1 MVNTYSA
8 LNNTSSV
15 MLLEAQQQSMM
26 YAQQTALQPN
36 AGIAAAVEE
45 IQRQALQQAEAQA
58 QQQVSNQIQP
68 IGRINELGQVTGA
81 LVNESV

>member
-1 MVNTYSA
+1 
-8 LNNTSSV
+8 

-36 AGIAAAVEE
+36 ASIAAAVDE

>member
-1 MVNTYSA
+1 
-8 LNNTSSV
+8 
-15 MLLEAQQQSMM
+15 MLLEAQQQSML

-36 AGIAAAVEE
+36 PTIAAAVEE

>member
-1 MVNTYSA
+1 
-8 LNNTSSV
+8 
-15 MLLEAQQQSMM
+15 MLLEAQQQSML

-36 AGIAAAVEE
+36 PTIAAAVDE